1 MSLSLPCCRW
11 TSKHRLHMLSGVRRT
26 SPWLVCAVV
35 VVGAVYG
42 LQSQG
47 RAWWC
52 SCGYFLV
59 WSGEPASSDT
69 SQHLLDPYSF
79 THVLHGFVLCGLL
92 AWIAAPLSPSWRLQV
107 AVAIEALWEIVE
119 NSDFVIRRYREGT
132 AALGYEG
139 DAIVNSLGDLAVC
152 GLGFVLAYRLGGR
165 RAFALFVL
173 MEVVLLT
180 WIRDSLLLNVL
191 MLIYPVE
198 AIKAWQMGL

>member
-1 MSLSLPCCRW
+1 MLP
-11 TSKHRLHMLSGVRRT
+11 GVRRT
-26 SPWLVCAVV
+26 LPWLVTVV
-35 VVGAVYG
+35 VLDGTVYG

-52 SCGYFLV
+52 SCGYFLL

-92 AWIAAPLSPSWRLQV
+92 AWSAAPLPPSWRLQV
-107 AVAIEALWEIVE
+107 AVAIEALWELVE
-119 NSDFVIRRYREGT
+119 NSDFVIRRYREET

-139 DAIVNSLGDLAVC
+139 DAIINSLGDLAVC
-152 GLGFVLAYRLGGR
+152 GLGFVVAYHLGGR
-165 RAFALFVL
+165 RAFAVFVL
-173 MEVVLLT
+173 MEVVSIAR
-180 WIRDSLLLNVL
+180 IRDSLLLNVL

>member
-1 MSLSLPCCRW
+1 M
-11 TSKHRLHMLSGVRRT
+11 
-26 SPWLVCAVV
+26 PWLVTTVV
-35 VVGAVYG
+35 LLGIVYG

-47 RAWWC
+47 RAWFC

-92 AWIAAPLSPSWRLQV
+92 AWAAAPLAPSWRLSL
-107 AVAIEALWEIVE
+107 AVALEGVWEVVE
-119 NSDFVIRRYREGT
+119 NSEFVIRRYREGT

-139 DAIVNSLGDLAVC
+139 DAIVNSLGDVAVC
-152 GLGFVLAYRLGGR
+152 GLGFVLAHHLGAR
-165 RAFALFVL
+165 RTFALFL
-173 MEVVLLT
+173 ATEVVLIA

-191 MLIYPVE
+191 MLIYPIE